1 MASPLFRNIGM
12 VMTSAL
18 AAGTILYVQARFNAA
33 DEHNALTVVQSY
45 RAHSG
50 RSLPEVIGDGQ
61 QGAPPCGGSAPAP
74 TGASPEWAHPAAL
87 PGPGCR
93 PPAEW
98 STATES
104 SCMQHERVRA
114 TVTTDAGIVTYD
126 FVVDINGPSI
136 HPGNEN
142 GRRALE
148 ALGP

>member
-1 MASPLFRNIGM
+1 MIL
-12 VMTSAL
+12 TSAL

-33 DEHNALTVVQSY
+33 DEHNALAVVQSY
-45 RAHSG
+45 RARSG

-61 QGAPPCGGSAPAP
+61 NGAPTP
-74 TGASPEWAHPAAL
+74 
-87 PGPGCR
+87 
-93 PPAEW
+93 EW

-114 TVTTDAGIVTYD
+114 EVTTDAGVVTYD

-148 ALGP
+148 ALGQ

>member
-1 MASPLFRNIGM
+1 VASILVRNIGM
-12 VMTSAL
+12 VLTSAL

-33 DEHNALTVVQSY
+33 DEHSALSVVQSY
-45 RAHSG
+45 RARSG
-50 RSLPEVIGDGQ
+50 RSLPEVIGEGRP
-61 QGAPPCGGSAPAP
+61 GAPPP
-74 TGASPEWAHPAAL
+74 
-87 PGPGCR
+87 
-93 PPAEW
+93 EW

-114 TVTTDAGIVTYD
+114 QVTTDAGITTYD

-142 GRRALE
+142 GQRALE

>member
-1 MASPLFRNIGM
+1 M

-50 RSLPEVIGDGQ
+50 RSLPEVIGDDQ

-74 TGASPEWAHPAAL
+74 TGASPESVHPAAP

-93 PPAEW
+93 PPPEW

-114 TVTTDAGIVTYD
+114 TVTTDAGFVTYD

>member
-1 MASPLFRNIGM
+1 M

-50 RSLPEVIGDGQ
+50 RSLPEVISEGNKDT
-61 QGAPPCGGSAPAP
+61 PPCGSSAPAP
-74 TGASPEWAHPAAL
+74 TGASPEWGPTPAAP
-87 PGPGCR
+87 PGLGCR
-93 PPAEW
+93 PPPEW
-98 STATES
+98 STATDS

-114 TVTTDAGIVTYD
+114 LVTTDAGVVTYD

>member
-1 MASPLFRNIGM
+1 LASPLFRNIGM
-12 VMTSAL
+12 VLTSAL

-33 DEHNALTVVQSY
+33 DEHNALTVVQTY
-45 RAHSG
+45 RAKSG

-61 QGAPPCGGSAPAP
+61 SGAPA
-74 TGASPEWAHPAAL
+74 
-87 PGPGCR
+87 
-93 PPAEW
+93 AEW

-114 TVTTDAGIVTYD
+114 QVTTDAGVTTYD

-142 GRRALE
+142 GKKALE